1 VSEPGEIVRLPGPD
15 GLPALAPEAVVRDDF
30 ARLREPAGRA
40 LIRSVSPAAQT
51 VAVAAGGFVA
61 GAAIVGLASRRRHRT
76 IRTSGES
83 RRRRPRR
90 RRRALMEIVGTRSV
104 LLDVHLLGSPADR

>member
-1 VSEPGEIVRLPGPD
+1 VREPGEIVRLPV
-15 GLPALAPEAVVRDDF
+15 LAPEAVVRDEF
-30 ARLREPAGRA
+30 VGPREPPARA

-76 IRTSGES
+76 VRRRGES
-83 RRRRPRR
+83 RKRAPRRPRT
-90 RRRALMEIVGTRSV
+90 LMEIVATRSV